1 MDSYSVKK
9 WLKADGVF
17 VEGLSAAWPICVGYF
32 PIGLAFGVLAQKAG
46 LSPAAIG
53 MMSLL
58 VFAGSSQFI
67 AVAMLS
73 NGVAIASIIAT
84 TFMVNLRHLLMSS
97 ALSVY
102 LGDSSKRMLPLF
114 AYGVT
119 DESFAVNLGKFTSD
133 RWDLKRSLVVNHI
146 SNIVWIGSTV
156 IGGYGGQFVPAR
168 AFGIDYAL
176 IAMFICLLVFQLNG
190 KKYIIIAIL
199 SGVLAVVFS
208 LILPGSAYIVLAS
221 ISASTI
227 GVIVKKWTR

>member
-1 MDSYSVKK
+1 MDSDFAKK
-9 WLKADGVF
+9 WMKTDGAF
-17 VEGLSAAWPICVGYF
+17 VEGLSAAWPICVGYI

-46 LSPAAIG
+46 LSPAAIV

-73 NGVAIASIIAT
+73 NGVTMASIIAT

-97 ALSVY
+97 ALSVH
-102 LGDSSKRMLPLF
+102 LGNSSKKMLPLF

-119 DESFAVNLGKFTSD
+119 DESFAVNLGRFNSNG
-133 RWDLKRSLVVNHI
+133 WDLKRSLVVNHTA
-146 SNIVWIGSTV
+146 NLVWIGSTV
-156 IGGYGGQFVPAR
+156 IGGYGGQFEPAR

-190 KKYIIIAIL
+190 KKYILTAIL
-199 SGVLAVVFS
+199 SGVLAVFFS
-208 LILPGSAYIVLAS
+208 LIMPGNMYVILAS

-227 GVIVKKWTR
+227 GVLVKKWIR